1 MTSLAASASEG
12 NSSAGRGGEGSFVV
26 IVDDG
31 RKSRSSQVVNSVS
44 VRNSF
49 STADFSADFDGGGA
63 GGVVGSHTGGGELD
77 LVVGVNVVML

>member
-1 MTSLAASASEG
+1 
-12 NSSAGRGGEGSFVV
+12 
-26 IVDDG
+26 
-31 RKSRSSQVVNSVS
+31 

-77 LVVGVNVVML
+77 LVVVVNVVML